1 MFSPTPWTG
10 YFIAV
15 AALLAVYYILFAFK
29 FYGGQIKAAAILNGT
44 SLWELPRGEP
54 AGMEEG
60 LTRQGADFEPPADKA
75 IALQA
80 PISQERVAFEQIV
93 GLGNHLTTLIKEAH
107 QQNYDATELSLL
119 LQMVLQDYP
128 LVHGKAFQISI
139 NEFIDNQCAKYGSVH
154 LSEKDKVVIWDQV

>member
-1 MFSPTPWTG
+1 MFSPTPWTD

-60 LTRQGADFEPPADKA
+60 LTRQGADSEPPADKV
-75 IALQA
+75 IAQQA
-80 PISQERVAFEQIV
+80 PISQESVAFEQIV
-93 GLGNHLTTLIKEAH
+93 GLGNQLAALIDEAH

-128 LVHGKAFQISI
+128 LVHSKAFQMAI
-139 NEFIDNQCAKYGSVH
+139 NVFIDNQCAKYGSLH
-154 LSEKDKVVIWDQV
+154 LGEADKAVIWDQV